1 MQDEK
6 ICKKCNK
13 TLYTLAVNDYAPEL
27 IKLTFPFMK
36 RYADKIGANFQVIKD
51 RKYPDLPPVYE
62 KFQIYDLAKKNGDE
76 WSLYFDAD
84 VLIHPDFWDI
94 TATLSKD
101 TTISGYQNDFTPQR
115 FKLDEY
121 FLRDGRFIGKGNW
134 ILAASEWCRDI
145 WHPLDDITPKEAI
158 KRITP
163 IENENNTIVAAEH
176 LIDDYVV
183 SRNIAR
189 YGLKHTLLSD
199 EMKKFNTP
207 NPVSFLYHNYTISNI
222 QKRAEM
228 CQYIATWAGDIYVN
242 RLPQGGFV
250 AKPFIKANT
259 PEECNAEVIRKT
271 QELVDSW
278 LGEKNI
284 EGLKIQIINPSAP
297 ISSTSVPL
305 GNTAPFEIVNGKV
318 EVKK

>member
-1 MQDEK
+1 
-6 ICKKCNK
+6 
-13 TLYTLAVNDYAPEL
+13 
-27 IKLTFPFMK
+27 
-36 RYADKIGANFQVIKD
+36 
-51 RKYPDLPPVYE
+51 
-62 KFQIYDLAKKNGDE
+62 
-76 WSLYFDAD
+76 
-84 VLIHPDFWDI
+84 
-94 TATLSKD
+94 
-101 TTISGYQNDFTPQR
+101 
-115 FKLDEY
+115 
-121 FLRDGRFIGKGNW
+121 
-134 ILAASEWCRDI
+134 
-145 WHPLDDITPKEAI
+145 
-158 KRITP
+158 
-163 IENENNTIVAAEH
+163 
-176 LIDDYVV
+176 
-183 SRNIAR
+183 
-189 YGLKHTLLSD
+189 
-199 EMKKFNTP
+199 
-207 NPVSFLYHNYTISNI
+207 
-222 QKRAEM
+222 M